1 MQVKR
6 LSQDLQVTSKVFITS
21 RHGNP
26 SKMVREHYLRADIS
40 CYSLACTKD
49 CSSIIKPNSENKYPV
64 FNLSESPLNLKTI
77 GSHYILLDHQIIL
90 KFIDL
95 LENKDI
101 FHNVI
106 ITQTVL
112 NKVKTLNFP
121 IYKRLRSITQDD
133 SKKFIIFHNEFHKD
147 CYIEPKSNLNNE
159 NLSLIK
165 VLNWYNEHLSN
176 IKVLLITN
184 NEDLLSNPNTKK
196 LSDYIDLYPNNSE
209 FKDLIPDDLDL
220 NDSNVTTK
228 DIKDEN
234 IFSEYYPISRLNGGL
249 KNGSLYK
256 GNISISYNFNEGEI
270 SIGFL
275 KKPLLI
281 QGYKNLNRSFNGDQ
295 VIVEILPKKFW
306 RKPSSKIIDDENED
320 ENIIINDEDIDT
332 TKLTDNERQSL
343 LKLASETQLS
353 TDPHALQPT
362 AKVVGVIK
370 RSWRL
375 YVGKITKNSI
385 STIQSNAPKTCL
397 VKLMEK
403 NTPLLRIKT
412 RRSKELANSKI
423 CVAVDS
429 WPINSKFPNGH
440 FVKSLGDSEN
450 LQTETEAL
458 LLEHDVEYQPFS
470 KSVLSCLPKEGYDW
484 KVPENLNDEETLL
497 KDPKLIKRKDIR
509 DKLICSIDPPNCVDI
524 DDALHA
530 KPLPNGNFEVGV
542 HIADVTH
549 FVKPGTPLDAEG
561 ASRGTSTY
569 LVDKR
574 IDMLPVLLSGNLC
587 SLKPNVDRYA
597 FSVIWELDQDAN
609 IVNID
614 YHKSII
620 QSRKAFSYEEAQMTI
635 DDKSKQ
641 DDLTNSVRILLKL
654 SKKLKQQR
662 LDNGALNLASPE
674 VKVHM
679 DSETSDPG
687 EVEVKALFE
696 TNSLVEEF
704 MLLAN
709 ISVARKIYDE
719 FPQFAMLRRHAPPPS
734 TNFETLNDM
743 LRVRKNLSISLES
756 SKTLADSLDRCID
769 EEDQFFNTLVRIM
782 STRCMMAA
790 EYFSSGEFNYS
801 EFRHYGLA
809 VDIYTHFT
817 SPIRRYCDIVAHR
830 QLAAAIGYESLDF
843 NFTTRDKMNA
853 ICSNINKRHRN
864 AQFAGRASIEY
875 YVGQVMKNTTGQIEK
890 GYVIRIFSNGIV
902 ILVSKFGVESLIKL
916 EYLTNDIKSVE
927 YDEDNYVLKF
937 NDLNN
942 KRREI
947 GVFDKCEVEINSILD
962 ETVGKRKVQ
971 LYLR

>member
-1 MQVKR
+1 V
-6 LSQDLQVTSKVFITS
+6 
-21 RHGNP
+21 
-26 SKMVREHYLRADIS
+26 
-40 CYSLACTKD
+40 
-49 CSSIIKPNSENKYPV
+49 
-64 FNLSESPLNLKTI
+64 
-77 GSHYILLDHQIIL
+77 DHQIVI

-95 LENKDI
+95 LENQSI
-101 FHNVI
+101 FHDVI

-112 NKVKTLNFP
+112 NKVKALNFP
-121 IYKRLRSITQDD
+121 VYKRLRNITQDD
-133 SKKFIIFHNEFHKD
+133 SKKFVIFHNEFHKD
-147 CYIEPKSNLNNE
+147 CYVEPKSNLIGLNNDE
-159 NLSLIK
+159 LSILK
-165 VLNWYNEHLSN
+165 VLEWYNGHLANTDVS
-176 IKVLLITN
+176 VLLISNNTN
-184 NEDLLSNPNTKK
+184 LLTHDNTSK
-196 LSDYIDLYPNNSE
+196 LSSYVDLYPNNSE

-220 NDSNVTTK
+220 NDQEFNTR
-228 DIKDEN
+228 DHKDEN
-234 IFSEYYPISRLNGGL
+234 IFSEYYPLSRLNGGL

-256 GNISISYNFNEGEI
+256 GNVAISSYNYNEGEI
-270 SIGFL
+270 SIGLL

-281 QGYKNLNRSFNGDQ
+281 QGSKNLNRTFNGDQ
-295 VIVEILPKKFW
+295 VIVEILPQKYWK
-306 RKPSSKIIDDENED
+306 KPSSTIVEETDSEEIDIEED
-320 ENIIINDEDIDT
+320 VDT
-332 TKLTDNERQSL
+332 TKITDAERKSL

-353 TDPHALQPT
+353 ADPHALQPT
-362 AKVVGVIK
+362 AKVVGIVR

-375 YVGKITKNSI
+375 YVGKITKNSV
-385 STIQSNAPKTCL
+385 STIQSNAPKSCL

-403 NTPLLRIKT
+403 NTPFVRIKT
-412 RRSKELANSKI
+412 RRSKELANAKI
-423 CVAVDS
+423 CVAVDA

-450 LQTETEAL
+450 LQTETESL

-470 KSVLSCLPKEGYDW
+470 KSVLDCLPQEGYDW
-484 KVPENLNDEETLL
+484 KVPDDLKDSTVLA
-497 KDPKLIKRKDIR
+497 KDPKLVKRKDIR
-509 DKLICSIDPPNCVDI
+509 DKIVCSIDPPNCVDI

-530 KPLPNGNFEVGV
+530 KPLPNGNYEVGV

-549 FVKPGTPLDAEG
+549 FVKPGSALDAEG

-609 IVNID
+609 IVNVT

-620 QSRKAFSYEEAQMTI
+620 QSRKAFSYEEAQMAI
-635 DDKSKQ
+635 DDTSKQ
-641 DDLTNSVRILLKL
+641 DELTNSVRILLKI

-662 LDNGALNLASPE
+662 LNNGALNLASPE

-719 FPQFAMLRRHAPPPS
+719 FPQFAMLRRHAPPPT

-743 LRVRKNLSISLES
+743 LRVRKNLAISLES
-756 SKTLADSLDRCID
+756 SKTLADSLDRCVD
-769 EEDQFFNTLVRIM
+769 PSDPFFNTLVRIM

-790 EYFSSGEFNYS
+790 EYFSSGELNYS

-853 ICSNINKRHRN
+853 VCTNINKRHRN

-875 YVGQVMKNTTGQIEK
+875 YVGQVMKNTSGKIEK

-902 ILVSKFGVESLIKL
+902 VLVPKYGVESLIKL
-916 EYLTNDIKSVE
+916 EYLTKDIKSVE
-927 YDEDNYVLKF
+927 YDEDNYILKF
-937 NDLNN
+937 SDFEG

-947 GVFDKCEVEINSILD
+947 AVFDKCEVEINSILD
-962 ETVGKRKVQ
+962 ESVGKRKVQ
-971 LYLR
+971 LYLK